1 MARRSFVFCDIC
13 NPLAL
18 RSIEMR
24 RTIIGRD
31 SRDGRR
37 LADGRAWYDG
47 SDLEAKHAGWV
58 VADDGQHICPA
69 CFERLRSMRN
79 VLEERLFVGINM
91 TQVLTDEVG

>member
-1 MARRSFVFCDIC
+1 MARRSFIFCDIC

-24 RTIIGRD
+24 RTTGRD

-37 LADGRAWYDG
+37 LADGRTWYDG
-47 SDLEAKHAGWV
+47 SDHEAKHAGWV
-58 VADDGQHICPA
+58 IADDGQHICPA

-79 VLEERLFVGINM
+79 VLEERLFVGVSM
-91 TQVLTDEVG
+91 TEVMRDEID

>member
-1 MARRSFVFCDIC
+1 MARRSFIFCDIC

-24 RTIIGRD
+24 RTSGRD
-31 SRDGRR
+31 SRDSRR
-37 LADGRAWYDG
+37 LSDGRAWFDG
-47 SDLEAKHAGWV
+47 GNSEAQHAGWV

-79 VLEERLFVGINM
+79 VLEERLFTGISM
-91 TQVLTDEVG
+91 TKVMHDEID

>member
-1 MARRSFVFCDIC
+1 MARRSFIYCDIC

-24 RTIIGRD
+24 RVTGRD

-37 LADGRAWYDG
+37 LSDGRAWYDG
-47 SDLEAKHAGWV
+47 SDKEAKHAGWV
-58 VADDGQHICPA
+58 VADDGQHICPS

-79 VLEERLFVGINM
+79 VLEERLFAGVNVTEI
-91 TQVLTDEVG
+91 LRDEID